1 MGFFS
6 DLKEDLSQAV
16 NELVIQADT
25 EENQSAG
32 STQVQDKMAQDWASG
47 KKPQSKAADN
57 EFQDGFNKDL
67 SQMLDK
73 MEEIEMTDNPDDPI
87 FASPAPDNPAPVS
100 VAPQKKKT
108 VQPQQPLKK
117 SVGNL
122 SVLADS
128 MVINGNITAEGAL
141 AIRGTVYGDVEIDGK
156 LSISGP
162 VEGEVKASEVYM
174 EGAQITGN
182 ILCKGSIKVGPKT
195 VILGNINA
203 ENAVV
208 TGAVK
213 GDVDVHG
220 TVILES
226 TAIVIGDIKSKF
238 VQVSNGAVIEG
249 KCSQCYADINPT
261 SIFDEI
267 KNKK

>member
-156 LSISGP
+156 LSISG
-162 VEGEVKASEVYM
+162 M
-174 EGAQITGN
+174 
-182 ILCKGSIKVGPKT
+182 GSG
-195 VILGNINA
+195 
-203 ENAVV
+203 
-208 TGAVK
+208 
-213 GDVDVHG
+213 HG
-220 TVILES
+220 TDQEGNEDW
-226 TAIVIGDIKSKF
+226 TIK
-238 VQVSNGAVIEG
+238 E
-249 KCSQCYADINPT
+249 D
-261 SIFDEI
+261 
-267 KNKK
+267 